1 MPRKLI
7 FVHPWFRDLHDPL
20 HGFVPDDEQEAE
32 SDAGSDDSTDDVSAS
47 ASPLYAEPSPRVD
60 TLIRALRMIAR
71 LGCPFNALLLE
82 QQPNGQYKR
91 VAAEHEI
98 IVPGLQ
104 FKTNP
109 KDIRAKVLEIV

>member
-7 FVHPWFRDLHDPL
+7 FVHPWLRDLHDPL
-20 HGFVPDDEQEAE
+20 HGFVPDDEQEA
-32 SDAGSDDSTDDVSAS
+32 GSDVGSGDGTDDAS
-47 ASPLYAEPSPRVD
+47 APASPFYPEPSTRVD
-60 TLIRALRMIAR
+60 TSTQALRMIAR

-91 VAAEHEI
+91 VAAEYEI

-109 KDIRAKVLEIV
+109 KDIRAMVLEIV